1 MKLFFYKSILVF
13 FLFIIAIHFSF
24 GLIKNELKREF
35 TKISSKENIE
45 QIKEKIREE
54 IRDGLDKDRYL
65 NPVVNENRARSHVL
79 FPDYES
85 LLTLNQELITSGS
98 DFKADI
104 EFGQLADPIDNGTYN
119 EVLAVDFGDKPG
131 TQIDG
136 PIAKIKIITGGA
148 IAYKTFQ

>member
-65 NPVVNENRARSHVL
+65 NPEDA
-79 FPDYES
+79 E
-85 LLTLNQELITSGS
+85 LLNN
-98 DFKADI
+98 FM
-104 EFGQLADPIDNGTYN
+104 N
-119 EVLAVDFGDKPG
+119 
-131 TQIDG
+131 
-136 PIAKIKIITGGA
+136 KIKSELNP
-148 IAYKTFQ
+148 K